1 MICCLKSGG
10 ELRVAIFTVVVTILA
25 VAYGAANFLVISRVG
40 LALPA
45 GAIRKTTVSIMV
57 TLALAYIMG
66 RILEKL
72 LPHAVVSPL
81 IWGGSIWFAVLTYL
95 FFFIAFSDILL
106 KLAGLAG
113 MGPGLRGAL
122 EAAVPWCAIVV
133 AVGVSAYGA
142 VVAMI
147 PQVTRYDFSI
157 AKQAGDIQDLSIA
170 VVSDLHM
177 GNIMGRRRVGRIV
190 SVVNSLHPDLVLFPG
205 DIVDEDLRP
214 VMKQDLG
221 ALLKGINSKYGKFAV
236 TGKHEYIGGAEKAV
250 KYLES
255 EGIQFLRDKTLTV
268 ADSFVLIG
276 REDKSSEYFALKRRK
291 PLEKI
296 MEGVNRELPLILMD
310 HQPYKLKEAEK
321 AGIDLQLS
329 GHTHNGQLWPFNWI
343 TRLIYEKS
351 WGYLKKGSTNIVVSC
366 GAGTWGPPVR
376 VGSISEIVY
385 IHLHFTGKQK

>member
-1 MICCLKSGG
+1 LGG
-10 ELRVAIFTVVVTILA
+10 ALRVVIFTVVVTILA
-25 VAYGAANFLVISRVG
+25 VAYGAANFLVISRVA

-45 GAIRKTTVSIMV
+45 GVVRKTTVFVMV
-57 TLALAYIMG
+57 TLALAYIVG
-66 RILEKL
+66 RILEKY
-72 LPHAVVSPL
+72 LPHFVVSPL

-95 FFFIAFSDILL
+95 FFFIVFSDVLL

-113 MGPGLRGAL
+113 MGADLRSTL
-122 EAAVPWCAIVV
+122 EAAVPGCAIVV
-133 AVGVSAYGA
+133 ATVTTVYGA
-142 VVAMI
+142 VVAMV

-157 AKQAGDIQDLSIA
+157 AKQAGDIKELSIA

-190 SVVNSLHPDLVLFPG
+190 TTVNELHPDLVLFPG

-221 ALLKGINSKYGKFAV
+221 ALLKGINARYGKFAV
-236 TGKHEYIGGAEKAV
+236 TGNHEYIGGAEKAV

-255 EGIQFLRDKTLTV
+255 EGIRFLRDKAVTV

-276 REDKSSEYFALKRRK
+276 REDKSSEYFAPKRRK
-291 PLEKI
+291 SLAQN
-296 MEGVNRELPLILMD
+296 MEGVNRSLPLILMD
-310 HQPYKLKEAEK
+310 HQPYRLKEAKKE
-321 AGIDLQLS
+321 GIDLQLS

-343 TRLIYEKS
+343 TDLIYEKS
-351 WGYLKKGSTNIVVSC
+351 WGYVKKGSTNIVVSS

-385 IHLHFTGKQK
+385 IHLTFGTKVP